1 MCKRRALRSY
11 VITMGAGVYTF
22 GVKLCIHIGLLSFSA
37 VREWRENMEKALV
50 NGSGCILL
58 GAGRFQPVGVRQDI
72 CCLSCSTVYSY
83 YSNFSYNDKSQC
95 VK

>member
-11 VITMGAGVYTF
+11 VITMGAGVCTF

-37 VREWRENMEKALV
+37 VREWRGNMEKALV

-58 GAGRFQPVGVRQDI
+58 GAGRFLAVGVRQDI

-83 YSNFSYNDKSQC
+83 YSNFSYNGNSQC